1 METGNYQANTQAK
14 RDKAKFRPKSLLS
27 CLGKTTEKMVLTRL
41 QWQVGKLH
49 PNIYAY
55 TNNKGTTDCLT
66 NMLTSIKGR
75 KATVIFMD
83 LEKSL

>member
-1 METGNYQANTQAK
+1 M
-14 RDKAKFRPKSLLS
+14 
-27 CLGKTTEKMVLTRL
+27 LTRL

-75 KATVIFMD
+75 KTTVIFMD
-83 LEKSL
+83 LEKAFEMASAEAILETLANKGVSGKLLAWTRDFLTHRQE